1 MKGSRMPVKFQSE
14 DYFEAANVA
23 LKKDADVLK
32 AAKGHNVEVQVIT
45 TEFPD
50 EGEKKTYLR
59 IEDGVPD
66 VGIGELEDPDA
77 VITQDYETAVA
88 LDKGELNPQTAFME
102 GKMKIKGNLMKIMQ
116 LQKFMK
122 TLEPATSEID
132 REY

>member
-1 MKGSRMPVKFQSE
+1 MPVKFQSE
-14 DYFEAANVA
+14 DYFEAANGA
-23 LKKDADVLK
+23 LRKDPDVLK

-59 IEDGVPD
+59 IENGVPD

>member
-1 MKGSRMPVKFQSE
+1 MPVKFQSE
-14 DYFEAANVA
+14 DYFEAANAA
-23 LKKDADVLK
+23 LKKDEDALK
-32 AAKGHNVEVQVIT
+32 ASKGHNVEVQVIT
-45 TEFPD
+45 TDFPQ

-59 IEDGVPD
+59 IKEGVPD

-122 TLEPATSEID
+122 TLEPATSDIE

>member
-1 MKGSRMPVKFQSE
+1 MSVKFQSE
-14 DYFEAANVA
+14 EYFEAANAA
-23 LKKDADVLK
+23 LKSDEDVLK
-32 AAKGHNVEVQVIT
+32 ASKGHNVEVQVVT
-45 TEFPD
+45 TDFPG

-59 IEDGVPD
+59 IADGVPD

-88 LDKGELNPQTAFME
+88 LDKGELNPQTAFMD

-122 TLEPATSEID
+122 TLEPATSHIE

>member
-1 MKGSRMPVKFQSE
+1 MSVKFQSE
-14 DYFEAANVA
+14 DYFEAANAA
-23 LKKDADVLK
+23 LKNDADVLK
-32 AAKGHNVEVQVIT
+32 AAKGHNVEVQVVT
-45 TEFPD
+45 TDFPA

-59 IEDGVPD
+59 IQGGVPD

-77 VITQDYETAVA
+77 IITQDYETAVA

-122 TLEPATSEID
+122 TLEPATSEIE

>member
-1 MKGSRMPVKFQSE
+1 MPVKFQSE
-14 DYFEAANVA
+14 DYFQAANAA
-23 LKKDADVLK
+23 LKNDEDVLK
-32 AAKGHNVEVQVIT
+32 ASKGQNVEVQVVT
-45 TEFPD
+45 TDFPG

-59 IEDGVPD
+59 ISGGVPD

-77 VITQDYETAVA
+77 TITQDYATAVA

-102 GKMKIKGNLMKIMQ
+102 GKMKIKGNLMKMMQ

-122 TLEPATSEID
+122 TLEPATSDIE

>member
-1 MKGSRMPVKFQSE
+1 MSVKFQSE
-14 DYFEAANVA
+14 EYFAAANEA
-23 LKKDADVLK
+23 LKTNEDVLK
-32 AAKGHNVEVQVIT
+32 ASKGHNVEVQVVT
-45 TEFPD
+45 TEFPE
-50 EGEKKTYLR
+50 EGEKKTFLK
-59 IEDGVPD
+59 IIKGVPE
-66 VGIGELEDPDA
+66 VGMGEIEDPDA

-122 TLEPATSEID
+122 TLEPATAHIE